1 MDTVRLDKWLWA
13 VRIFKTRSLASDA
26 CRGGKIKINGE
37 NAKPSREIK
46 AGEIIEVQ
54 LTGIKKTLEVL
65 QPAKNRVAAK
75 LVNELVKDLTPPE
88 EYERL
93 EFMHQMK
100 TEQRDRGTGRPTKKD
115 RRDISRVKS
124 GDDY

>member
-1 MDTVRLDKWLWA
+1 MESVRLDKWLWA
-13 VRIFKTRSLASDA
+13 VRLFKTRSLASDA
-26 CRGGKIKINGE
+26 CRGGKVKINGE

-46 AGEIIEVQ
+46 TGEIIEIQ
-54 LTGIKKTLEVL
+54 LTGIKKTVEVL
-65 QPAKNRVAAK
+65 QPTKNRVSAK
-75 LVNELVKDLTPPE
+75 LIIDLVKDLTPPE

-115 RRDISRVKS
+115 RREITRIKP
-124 GDDY
+124 GKE

>member
-1 MDTVRLDKWLWA
+1 MIMDAVRIDKWLWA
-13 VRIFKTRSLASDA
+13 VRLYKTRSQAGDA
-26 CRGGKIKINGE
+26 CSGGKVKINGQ
-37 NAKPSREIK
+37 NAKPSREVK

-54 LTGIKKTLEVL
+54 QPGIKKMVEVL

-75 LVNELVKDLTPPE
+75 LVPELMRDLTPPE

-93 EFMHQMK
+93 EFMHEMK

-115 RRDISRVKS
+115 RREISKIKN
-124 GDDY
+124 D